1 MSTQP
6 AQTPPRSF
14 TMVASHVVEKIP
26 IKTALELVTE
36 LGLSPPTLI
45 DPSGTDVMVQIPD
58 EPSAWVSLYDFGSVA
73 FFNVSAAQQARVL
86 AAVRS
91 RCTALSD
98 EPTSDDFRV
107 IIEPHAAER
116 VSFDHAVLNE
126 PSRAKIGIIALLVAQ
141 SATLEHYERQV
152 ETLLDSAE
160 TISEPMKRHGKLP
173 RYDRDTIRFIGIS
186 LSTRRDLVSR
196 LYILDE
202 PEGTWEDAALDR
214 LFKQMKATLDIE
226 VRYRA
231 LEYKLGLI
239 QEGVDVIVELT
250 NAQRNI
256 WLEIIIVLLI
266 VVEIAL
272 ALGVHK

>member
-1 MSTQP
+1 MTASAGP
-6 AQTPPRSF
+6 F
-14 TMVASHVVEKIP
+14 TLVAVHVVEKIP
-26 IKTALELVTE
+26 IKTALELVE
-36 LGLSPPTLI
+36 ALGLPPPEQI
-45 DPSGTDVMVQIPD
+45 DPSGTDVVVRVPD
-58 EPSAWVSLYDFGSVA
+58 EPNAWCSLFDFGSVA
-73 FFNVSAAQQARVL
+73 FFNVSPAQRERIL
-86 AAVRS
+86 AAVRA
-91 RCTALSD
+91 RLTPVTD

-107 IIEPHAAER
+107 LIEPKGAER

-126 PSRAKIGIIALLVAQ
+126 PSRNKVGILSLLLAQ

-152 ETLLDSAE
+152 EQLLDSAA
-160 TISEPMKRHGKLP
+160 TISEPMKQHGKLP
-173 RYDRDTIRFIGIS
+173 RYDRDTIKFIGIS
-186 LSTRRDLVSR
+186 LSTRRDLISR

-214 LFKQMKATLDIE
+214 LFKQMKTTLDID

-256 WLEIIIVLLI
+256 WLELIIVILI
-266 VVEIAL
+266 IVEIGL
-272 ALGVHK
+272 ALLHK

>member
-1 MSTQP
+1 MTTP
-6 AQTPPRSF
+6 PPRSEPF
-14 TMVASHVVEKIP
+14 PLVAFHVVEKIP
-26 IKTALELVTE
+26 IKTALDLVAS
-36 LGLSPPTLI
+36 LGLPPPEHI
-45 DPSGTDVMVQIPD
+45 DPSGTDVVVPVPD
-58 EPSAWVSLYDFGSVA
+58 EPNAWISLYDFGSVA
-73 FFNVSAAQQARVL
+73 FFNVSKAQQERVL
-86 AAVRS
+86 AAVRT
-91 RCTALSD
+91 RLTPLPD
-98 EPTSDDFRV
+98 EPTSDDFHV
-107 IIEPHAAER
+107 SIDAQAAER

-126 PSRAKIGIIALLVAQ
+126 PSRSKIGILALLLAQ

-152 ETLLDSAE
+152 EKLLDSAE

-173 RYDRDTIRFIGIS
+173 KYDRDTIRFIGIS

-214 LFKQMKATLDIE
+214 LFKQMKAILDID

-256 WLEIIIVLLI
+256 WLELIIVILI
-266 VVEIAL
+266 VVEIGL
-272 ALGVHK
+272 ALVHK